1 MFETCCC
8 FTKYNKECT
17 IGTHDMLVGTRQNII
32 PQGSLMV
39 GTRQNITPQGS
50 LISTYDI
57 FSGPCPPVTI
67 ISELKLTVTQF
78 LMLTIVALTQV
89 NAYIR

>member
-1 MFETCCC
+1 
-8 FTKYNKECT
+8 
-17 IGTHDMLVGTRQNII
+17 MLVGTRQNII

-57 FSGPCPPVTI
+57 FSGP
-67 ISELKLTVTQF
+67 
-78 LMLTIVALTQV
+78 
-89 NAYIR
+89 

>member
-1 MFETCCC
+1 VFETCCC

-17 IGTHDMLVGTRQNII
+17 IGTHDLLVGTRQNII

-57 FSGPCPPVTI
+57 FSGPCPQVTI
-67 ISELKLTVTQF
+67 ISGLKLTVTQF